1 MMEQEDRLHT
11 TNYQSMFIEVAEDCP
26 VAVAEPPPNKG
37 EKKTIATM
45 QFELL
50 AEAPYRYTS
59 DDVIFT
65 VHADRSGI
73 PDSERAEAREQFFS
87 KGQACL
93 RSSPLAKRYG
103 WGFHFDAEG
112 RVALIPGGSDE
123 YEQFAADPGVRR
135 VKAMRSKRA

>member
-1 MMEQEDRLHT
+1 MHT
-11 TNYQSMFIEVAEDCP
+11 TNFQSTFIEVAEDCP

-37 EKKTIATM
+37 EKKTIATL

-59 DDVIFT
+59 DDVVFT
-65 VHADRSGI
+65 VHADRAGI
-73 PDSERAEAREQFFS
+73 PDLERAEAREQFFS

-103 WGFHFDAEG
+103 WGFHFDEEG
-112 RVALIPGGSDE
+112 RVALVPGGRDE